1 LKILS
6 KKKKNKIKFQLKKKK
21 KNNKNFIHQNQKSF
35 FFEDFLVTNQ
45 KQKKLFK
52 SKILE
57 DRLYVL
63 FSVFFSLILVFS
75 ISIFSISLQKSNLQE
90 YKKADQYFLPL
101 RRDVVDRNG
110 ELIARNINSYHAAIK
125 PNLIKN
131 KVNFII
137 NIKLNFPE
145 ISLSEL
151 KKKLENKKYFYLK
164 KRLTED
170 EKNKLWSFGEKGII
184 IEPFQSRIYPHR
196 QLYSHILGQ
205 TDDDNYGVS
214 GIEKFFDKELRDK
227 KKIKDPLVLTLDS
240 NIQFLIKTEL
250 KKAMND
256 FKPNAAGGLL
266 MDVNNGEVL
275 SLVSLPDY
283 NVNIRE
289 DISDPKYM
297 NQITRGVFELGSVF
311 KTFTL
316 ALAMEENILS
326 PETIINNIPNKVQC
340 SKYPITDIHEFP
352 ESLSAEDILIRS
364 SNIGT
369 LMIARKIGEEKLK
382 NFIEKLGLLKIIDF
396 ELEEIGRPLNFKW
409 EKCRLETVSYGHGIA
424 TTPLQAAAAYA
435 SITNGGYAIKP
446 TLQLQKNFEIKNEKK
461 IISKATSDKINKI
474 LRKVVSDKEGTGSFA
489 NVFGYDVGG
498 KTGTAKNYINK
509 NKNINTFI
517 SIFPSNEPKYVL
529 LIILNDPKAAP
540 QITYNYKGQM
550 VNNILRND
558 AGWNSAYVV
567 GKIIEKIG
575 PILAINN
582 YEGYNTHVAKKN
594 N

>member
-1 LKILS
+1 M
-6 KKKKNKIKFQLKKKK
+6 KNK
-21 KNNKNFIHQNQKSF
+21 KNNKNFTYHNQKSF
-35 FFEDFLVTNQ
+35 FFEDFLETNQ
-45 KQKKLFK
+45 KQKKLYK

-75 ISIFSISLQKSNLQE
+75 ISIFSISLQKSNLQG
-90 YKKADQYFLPL
+90 YKKADQHFLPL
-101 RRDVVDRNG
+101 RRDVVDRNA

-131 KVNFII
+131 KENFII

-145 ISLSEL
+145 ISLPKL
-151 KKKLENKKYFYLK
+151 KENLENKKYFYLK

-214 GIEKFFDKELRDK
+214 GIEKFFDKELRDNQ
-227 KKIKDPLVLTLDS
+227 KIKDPLVLTLDS
-240 NIQFLIKTEL
+240 SIQFLIKTEL

-256 FKPNAAGGLL
+256 FKANAAGGLL

-289 DISDPKYM
+289 DISDLKYM
-297 NQITRGVFELGSVF
+297 NQITKGVFELGSVF

-316 ALAMEENILS
+316 TLAIEENILS

-340 SKYPITDIHEFP
+340 SKYSIKDIHEFP

-382 NFIEKLGLLKIIDF
+382 NFLENLGLLKPIDF
-396 ELEEIGRPLNFKW
+396 ELEEIGKPLSFKW
-409 EKCRLETVSYGHGIA
+409 EKCKLETVSYGHGIT

-435 SITNGGYAIKP
+435 SITNGGYIIKP
-446 TLQLQKNFEIKNEKK
+446 TLQLGKNSDFENKK
-461 IISKATSDKINKI
+461 SIISINTSNKINKI
-474 LRKVVSDKEGTGSFA
+474 LRKVVTDKEGTASFA

-498 KTGTAKNYINK
+498 KTGTAKNYSDK

-529 LIILNDPKAAP
+529 LIILDDPKAAP
-540 QITYNYKGQM
+540 QIIYNYRGQI
-550 VNNILRND
+550 VKNISRNE
-558 AGWNSAYVV
+558 AGWNSVYVA

-582 YEGYNTHVAKKN
+582 NEVYKTHVVKKN